1 MVAEASL
8 LRRRSGTACPMILA
22 YGEFETA
29 DYKRQ
34 GREVQD
40 YWASQGNRTQ
50 FFELAGRNHFDAVLE
65 WADPASA
72 LYLANLAMMGLA

>member
-8 LRRRSGTACPMILA
+8 LRRRPGCACPMILA
-22 YGEFETA
+22 AGEYETA

-34 GREVQD
+34 GREVQA
-40 YWASQGNRTQ
+40 YWVAQCNRTQ
-50 FFELAGRNHFDAVLE
+50 FFELTGRNHFDAVLE

-72 LYLANLAMMGLA
+72 LFRANLEMMGLA